1 MTTRTSRRW
10 PQKLD
15 RTQGADR
22 GVGGGGAESRLS
34 VWAQN
39 GYGPHRTM
47 RHQAEIVNVWE
58 SDGDMAAGRVECR
71 EVAETR
77 IARAIAHMSY
87 A

>member
-1 MTTRTSRRW
+1 
-10 PQKLD
+10 
-15 RTQGADR
+15 
-22 GVGGGGAESRLS
+22 
-34 VWAQN
+34 
-39 GYGPHRTM
+39 M